1 VRCGEQLFFGS
12 FGSIAK
18 GWITVI
24 RSSAPPEGCTPVPKM
39 ESKVAEKVG
48 VVWHVVWAD
57 IVVYLLML

>member
-1 VRCGEQLFFGS
+1 
-12 FGSIAK
+12 
-18 GWITVI
+18 
-24 RSSAPPEGCTPVPKM
+24 M